1 MKIKYDLNK
10 NSIINITDE
19 FLGLDICKHFNK
31 KGKYLKYTYIVLIQ
45 CIITLLLMV
54 IGNIFGLY
62 SLIKFLCFFTV
73 FIIIEFVLYLIVFL
87 VLTYYDL
94 RGELLIDEFGI
105 TDTNNKFRS
114 GISWDYIRYVVFT
127 KDGVYFVCPGSIYI
141 YSIKNIKDIK
151 KAIDEYKS
159 DLLVIDKR
167 K

>member
-31 KGKYLKYTYIVLIQ
+31 KGRYLKYTYIVLIQ

-62 SLIKFLCFFTV
+62 SLIKLLCFFTV

-105 TDTNNKFRS
+105 TDTNNKYRS

-141 YSIKNIKDIK
+141 YGVKNIKDIK